1 MSNLSAIN
9 EFIAAREYWP
19 GDQAA
24 HHHYILTLF
33 GLYARPAGKHL
44 PVSAIVRLLAELG
57 SEPSSI
63 RSSISRL
70 KKKGVLNSQRSTAGS
85 SYALAEGLEQ
95 HMQAGDVRIFSP
107 VPASIGDPW
116 LLVSF
121 SVPESERKNR
131 HIIRSGLTKM
141 GFGSVSAGLYIGPAR
156 LQKEASEYIQEH
168 QLWNYVDFFVC
179 EVSGIMDAQKKISQW
194 WDLDSLAN
202 EYSNFIGLYEPV
214 LKQWQ
219 NHFLHGGSETP
230 RSAFAAYVPMV
241 TQWHRLPFLDPGLP
255 AELLPDNWVGIK
267 ASKLF
272 NDLHRLLK
280 PLSEQYVALVL
291 ETPSVHHTADRDVI

>member
-1 MSNLSAIN
+1 MNHVSAIN
-9 EFIAAREYWP
+9 EFIAASEYWP

-33 GLYARPAGKHL
+33 GLYGRPAGKAL
-44 PVSAIVRLLAELG
+44 PVSGIVRLLAELG

-70 KKKGVLNSQRSTAGS
+70 KKRGVLHSKRSKSGS

-95 HMQAGDVRIFSP
+95 QMLAGDIRIFSP

-141 GFGSVSAGLYIGPAR
+141 GFGTVSAGLYIGPAR
-156 LQKEASEYIQEH
+156 LQKEAAEYIQEY
-168 QLWNYVDFFVC
+168 QLWNYVDFFIC
-179 EVSGIMDAQKKISQW
+179 EVSGIMDTQKKISQW
-194 WDLDSLAN
+194 WDLDSLAK
-202 EYSNFIGLYEPV
+202 EYSNFIGLYESV

-219 NHFLHGGSETP
+219 QHFLHGGNETP
-230 RSAFAAYVPMV
+230 QSAFAAYVPMV
-241 TQWHRLPFLDPGLP
+241 TQWRRLPFLDPGLP
-255 AELLPDNWVGIK
+255 AELLPENWVGIK

-280 PLSEQYVALVL
+280 PLSEHYVAQVL
-291 ETPSVHHTADRDVI
+291 DTP

>member
-1 MSNLSAIN
+1 MSNFSAIN

-33 GLYARPAGKHL
+33 GLYGRPAGKPI

-70 KKKGVLNSQRSTAGS
+70 KKRGVLNSKRSKAGS
-85 SYALAEGLEQ
+85 SYALAESLEQ
-95 HMQAGDVRIFSP
+95 HMQAGDIRIFSP
-107 VPASIGDPW
+107 ISASIGDPW

-156 LQKEASEYIQEH
+156 LQKEAAEYIQEY

-194 WDLDSLAN
+194 WDLESLAK

-219 NHFLHGGSETP
+219 NHFLHGGNETLQ
-230 RSAFAAYVPMV
+230 SAFATYVPMV
-241 TQWHRLPFLDPGLP
+241 TQWRRLPFLDPGLP
-255 AELLPDNWVGIK
+255 AELLPENWVGIK

-280 PLSEQYVALVL
+280 PLSEQYVMQVL
-291 ETPSVHHTADRDVI
+291 EAH

>member
-1 MSNLSAIN
+1 MSNFSAIN
-9 EFIAAREYWP
+9 EFIAAQEYWP

-33 GLYARPAGKHL
+33 GLYGRPAGKPI

-57 SEPSSI
+57 SEPSSV

-70 KKKGVLNSQRSTAGS
+70 KKKGVLNSKRSKAGS
-85 SYALAEGLEQ
+85 TYALCDRLEQ
-95 HMQAGDVRIFSP
+95 PMQVGDLRIFSP

-141 GFGSVSAGLYIGPAR
+141 GFGTVSAGLYIGPAR
-156 LQKEASEYIQEH
+156 LQKEASEYIQEY

-179 EVSGIMDAQKKISQW
+179 ELSGMMNAQEKISQW
-194 WDLDSLAN
+194 WDLCSLAK

-219 NHFLHGGSETP
+219 NHFLHGGNETP
-230 RSAFAAYVPMV
+230 QSAFAAYIPIV
-241 TQWHRLPFLDPGLP
+241 TQWRRLPFIDPGLP
-255 AELLPDNWVGIK
+255 IELLPDNWVGLK

-280 PLSEQYVALVL
+280 PLSEQYVMQVL
-291 ETPSVHHTADRDVI
+291 EAH

>member
-1 MSNLSAIN
+1 MSNFSAIN
-9 EFIAAREYWP
+9 EFIAAQEYWP

-33 GLYARPAGKHL
+33 GLYGRPAGKPI

-57 SEPSSI
+57 SEPSSV

-70 KKKGVLNSQRSTAGS
+70 KKKGVLNSKRSKAGS
-85 SYALAEGLEQ
+85 TYALCEGLEQ
-95 HMQAGDVRIFSP
+95 PMKVGDLRIFSP

-156 LQKEASEYIQEH
+156 LQQEASEYIQEY

-179 EVSGIMDAQKKISQW
+179 ELSGIMNAQSKISQW
-194 WDLDSLAN
+194 WDLCSLAK

-219 NHFLHGGSETP
+219 NHFLHGGKETP
-230 RSAFAAYVPMV
+230 QSAFAAYIPIV
-241 TQWHRLPFLDPGLP
+241 TQWRRLPFIDPGLP
-255 AELLPDNWVGIK
+255 IELLPDNWVGLK

-280 PLSEQYVALVL
+280 PLSEQYVMQVL
-291 ETPSVHHTADRDVI
+291 EAH